1 MIRNYH
7 RTATVVALTL
17 ALTAGAAAAASAT
30 SNLGFS
36 EPSGPQ
42 ITSQA
47 RLINLEPSRPNTLA
61 STSLCSETCSGGGYR
76 SVNTAATDQT
86 YTGPRSEVVSG
97 GGYGSVNTAA
107 TDQTYTGPRS
117 EVVSGGGYKT
127 DSVPATVVRVVA
139 AHSSFDW
146 GDAGIGAGAAVPL
159 IGIGLAGTR
168 AATNSRTSRTRQ
180 WRTTG
185 SS

>member
-47 RLINLEPSRPNTLA
+47 RLVNLEPSRPNTLA

-97 GGYGSVNTAA
+97 GGY
-107 TDQTYTGPRS
+107 
-117 EVVSGGGYKT
+117 KT
-127 DSVPATVVRVVA
+127 DTVPATVVRVVA

-146 GDAGIGAGAAVPL
+146 GDAGIGAGAAVAL

-168 AATNSRTSRTRQ
+168 AATNSRTPRTRQ
-180 WRTTG
+180 WRATG